1 MSTAKKETIG
11 GTLLVAFVLC
21 IICSVIVAGSAV
33 SLKPVQTANKQ
44 LDRKKNILSA
54 AGMLPA
60 GVAGAAEIDAL
71 FERFQVRM
79 VDLDSGKYLDEQ
91 EIAARPE
98 LDPQRYDQIKAAKDT
113 KLSEAL
119 PADEDI
125 ASIKRRENFA
135 QVYLI
140 EDQGRMEKI
149 VLPIRGYGLWS
160 TLYGFL
166 VLEGDAS
173 TVVGLSYY
181 DQKETPGLGG
191 EVDNPKWKALWPGKQ
206 VYDQD
211 GKVSIDIVKG
221 GVDPA
226 SPLARH
232 QVDALSG
239 ATLTSN
245 GVENMLHFW
254 LGEHGFGP
262 YLSKIRGGQS

>member
-1 MSTAKKETIG
+1 MSTPKKETTG
-11 GTLLVAFVLC
+11 RTLLVALVLC
-21 IICSVIVAGSAV
+21 IVCSVIVAGAAV
-33 SLKPVQTANKQ
+33 SLKPIQTSNKV
-44 LDRKKNILSA
+44 LDRKTNILSA
-54 AGMLPA
+54 AGMLSS
-60 GVAGAAEIDAL
+60 GEHSRAEIEEL
-71 FERFQVRM
+71 FGHFEVRM
-79 VDLDSGKYLDEQ
+79 VNLDSGSYASEQ
-91 EIAARPE
+91 DLARPE
-98 LDPQRYDQIKAAKDT
+98 LDPARYDQIKAAKDAT
-113 KLSEAL
+113 LSVAL
-119 PADEDI
+119 GDEEDI
-125 ASIKRRENFA
+125 AGIGRRERYA

-140 EDQGRMEKI
+140 EKNERLEKI

-206 VYDQD
+206 VYDHD
-211 GKVSIDIVKG
+211 GEVSIEIVKG
-221 GVDPA
+221 GVDA
-226 SPLARH
+226 GSPRAPH
-232 QVDALSG
+232 QVDAISG

-245 GVENMLHFW
+245 GVQNMLHFW